1 MGYLVLIYALIIF
14 AGGIIGYVKAGSMP
28 SIIMG
33 TIFGTL
39 LAGSAIGMLRHRHI
53 GKYAALGLTFA
64 LIAFFTYR
72 YMVTGK
78 FMPAG
83 LMSVISSTVALILL
97 FRD

>member
-1 MGYLVLIYALIIF
+1 MGYLVIIYALIVF
-14 AGGIIGYVKAGSMP
+14 VGGFIGYVKAESTP
-28 SIIMG
+28 SLIMG
-33 TIFGTL
+33 TLFGAL

-53 GKYAALGLTFA
+53 GKYAALGLTFL

-83 LMSVISSTVALILL
+83 LMSLISSTVALFLL